1 MEGEMQPADEGL
13 CAPKMCSQQR
23 GPYSSL
29 KTFPNK
35 RLVGKA
41 RFDRPT
47 MVDIPLLGDGGGHHY
62 NHNLNHHHPYQQQY
76 QQQRQQLHQTSL
88 TISSSSSQ
96 YLATPQLQQQ
106 QRFPCDNRPSSRAAT
121 STSATVGS
129 VAAASLGFQERVGS
143 GTAVRQ
149 DPTYS
154 PGKAAL
160 NHESPDCTYGISSEN
175 RLILDAFAQQCSR
188 VLTLLNNNG
197 RFVEPQAP
205 LPSSHIKQEDSCLSG
220 PGAESRPVAGQ
231 GGNYPTLGTPRL
243 DESATVDPDDE
254 AQHSHWSQ
262 QQTSAFLRIFTESLQ
277 SYLLTG
283 NQQPHP
289 GPGLEGERCPPAE
302 PESGGSPGHNLGGW
316 NSPAPSDSYGHPSS
330 TLPEEEEE
338 EEESCCPRCVEL
350 EQEVLCLQQENE
362 ELRNKMDN
370 IPAPCQNVLDFF
382 KTVLQHHDQ
391 FIQPMAEEQ
400 LTEEE
405 EQKTLYEG
413 SKQLLGNYPLFITN
427 KQWDEAVNSSKK
439 DGRRLLRY
447 LIRFVFTTD
456 ELKYSCG
463 LGKRKRS
470 VHSGEP
476 GPERRPLNPVKV
488 TCLREF
494 IRMHCASNPDWWMP
508 SEEQINKVFS
518 DAVGHA
524 RQGRAVGTFLGSS
537 GSSTSSLYME
547 AYDGPLSQDEVYLK
561 GSHNGLGD

>member
-1 MEGEMQPADEGL
+1 MERGFKLFTCPNNSKDCSENQVQRDGDEKNNQSPDKDATRASSSHHCVLKLAVMEGEMQPADEGL

-88 TISSSSSQ
+88 TISSSSQ

-129 VAAASLGFQERVGS
+129 
-143 GTAVRQ
+143 

-160 NHESPDCTYGISSEN
+160 NHESPDCTYGISSVNVLAIFIYSLSVPLEN

-220 PGAESRPVAGQ
+220 PGAESRP
-231 GGNYPTLGTPRL
+231 
-243 DESATVDPDDE
+243 SATVDPDDE

-400 LTEEE
+400 LTEARN
-405 EQKTLYEG
+405 QFV
-413 SKQLLGNYPLFITN
+413 SKH
-427 KQWDEAVNSSKK
+427 
-439 DGRRLLRY
+439 RLCLSRK
-447 LIRFVFTTD
+447 
-456 ELKYSCG
+456 KYSW
-463 LGKRKRS
+463 S
-470 VHSGEP
+470 V
-476 GPERRPLNPVKV
+476 PVSV
-488 TCLREF
+488 RYCTVPFYVLSLVILAVSEICLAYC
-494 IRMHCASNPDWWMP
+494 ILC
-508 SEEQINKVFS
+508 INC
-518 DAVGHA
+518 
-524 RQGRAVGTFLGSS
+524 T
-537 GSSTSSLYME
+537 TY
-547 AYDGPLSQDEVYLK
+547 YI
-561 GSHNGLGD
+561 